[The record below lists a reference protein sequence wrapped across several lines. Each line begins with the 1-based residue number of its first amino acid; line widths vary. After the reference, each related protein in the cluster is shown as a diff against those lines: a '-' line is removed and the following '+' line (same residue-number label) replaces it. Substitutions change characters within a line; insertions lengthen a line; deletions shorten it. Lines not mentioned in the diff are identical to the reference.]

1 LWPEILNYMERREIE
16 IMAPVG
22 SYESLMAAIQG
33 GAGSVYFGV
42 EHLNM
47 RSRSANNFSL
57 DDLKKIVE
65 IATTNGVKT
74 YLTLNVEIFDT
85 EAEQM
90 HAVLDAAKKA
100 GVSAVI
106 AADISV
112 IMYARSI
119 GLEVHISTQVNITN
133 FEAVKFYAQFAD
145 VVVLAREMNLGRVW
159 EISNQIKEQ
168 EIKGPSGNLVRLEMF
183 VHGAL
188 CMAISGKCYLSLHEV
203 NSSANRGACLQTC
216 RRAYTVTDKET
227 GAELEIDNEYIMSP
241 KDLKTIHF
249 LNKILDAGVSVLKI
263 EGRARSP
270 EYVKT
275 TVQCYHEAVEAYFD
289 NAFTEEKI
297 KNWDE
302 RLASVFNRG
311 FWDGY
316 YLGQR
321 LGEWSANYGSRATK
335 RKIYIGKCTNYF
347 TNIQVAEFKLE
358 TQNLKTGDEIIVTG
372 PTTGVVQTFVKEIRV
387 DLNPVEEGLKGQ
399 RVSVPVE
406 TKLRRSDKLFKV
418 VDAKEVKERR

>member
-1 LWPEILNYMERREIE
+1 MRSDIE

-47 RSRSANNFSL
+47 RSRSANNFTL
-57 DDLKKIVE
+57 DDLRKIVE
-65 IATTNGVKT
+65 ISSAKGVKT

-85 EAEQM
+85 EREQM
-90 HAVLDAAKKA
+90 HAVLDAAKAA

-112 IMYARSI
+112 IMYARVI
-119 GLEVHISTQVNITN
+119 DLEVHISTQVNITN

-145 VVVLAREMNLGRVW
+145 VVVLAREMNLGRVT
-159 EISNQIKEQ
+159 EIHQQIVEQ
-168 EIKGPSGNLVRLEMF
+168 QVKGPSGKLVRLEMF

-188 CMAISGKCYLSLHEV
+188 CMAVSGKCYLSLHEM
-203 NSSANRGACLQTC
+203 NSSANRGSCLQTC
-216 RRAYTVTDKET
+216 RRAYVVTDKET
-227 GAELEIDNEYIMSP
+227 GAELEIDNDYIMSP

-249 LNKILDAGVSVLKI
+249 LNKILDSGVSVLKI
-263 EGRARSP
+263 EGRARSA

-275 TVQCYHEAVEAYFD
+275 TVECYHEAVEAYLEGT
-289 NAFTEEKI
+289 FTEEKV
-297 KNWDE
+297 NRWDE
-302 RLASVFNRG
+302 KLASVFNRG

-321 LGEWSANYGSRATK
+321 LGEWSGNYGSLATK

-347 TNIQVAEFKLE
+347 NNIQVAEFKLE
-358 TQNLKTGDEIIVTG
+358 TQNLNKGDEIIITG
-372 PTTGVVQTFVKEIRV
+372 PTTGVIQTEANEIRYE
-387 DLNPVEEGLKGQ
+387 LNPVEEAYKGQ
-399 RVSVPVE
+399 FISIPVD
-406 TKLRRSDKLFKV
+406 KKVRRQDKLYKV
-418 VDAKEVKERR
+418 VDASEVKHRR

>member
-1 LWPEILNYMERREIE
+1 MMEQRAIE

-47 RSRSANNFSL
+47 RSRSANNFTL
-57 DDLKKIVE
+57 DDLRKIVS
-65 IATTNGVKT
+65 IASKNKVKT
-74 YLTLNVEIFDT
+74 YLTLNVEIFDG
-85 EAEQM
+85 EMQLM
-90 HAVLDAAKKA
+90 HQVVQAAKDA

-106 AADISV
+106 AADVSV
-112 IMYARSI
+112 IQFARSI

-133 FEAVKFYAQFAD
+133 IEAVKFYSMFAD

-159 EISNQIKEQ
+159 EISDQIKREQ
-168 EIKGPSGNLVRLEMF
+168 IKGPSGRLMQIEMF

-188 CMAISGKCYLSLHEV
+188 CMATSGKCYLSLHEM

-227 GAELEIDNEYIMSP
+227 GAEIEIDNEYIMSP

-249 LNKILDAGVSVLKI
+249 LNKILDSGVSVLKI
-263 EGRARSP
+263 EGRARSA

-275 TVQCYHEAVEAYFD
+275 TVACYREAVEAYLD
-289 NAFTEEKI
+289 GTFTEEKVEDW
-297 KNWDE
+297 NA
-302 RLASVFNRG
+302 RLSTVFNRG

-321 LGEWSANYGSRATK
+321 LGEWSKNYGSLATK
-335 RKIYIGKCTNYF
+335 RKLYVGKCTNYF
-347 TNIQVAEFKLE
+347 ANIGVAEFKLE
-358 TQNLKTGDEIIVTG
+358 TSNLKVGDEIVVSG
-372 PTTGVVQTFVKEIRV
+372 PTTGVVETVVEEIRV
-387 DLNPVEEGLKGQ
+387 ELLPVDEGKKGE
-399 RVSVPVE
+399 RISVKIDE
-406 TKLRRSDKLFKV
+406 KLRRADKLYKL
-418 VDAKEVKERR
+418 VDAKEVRERK